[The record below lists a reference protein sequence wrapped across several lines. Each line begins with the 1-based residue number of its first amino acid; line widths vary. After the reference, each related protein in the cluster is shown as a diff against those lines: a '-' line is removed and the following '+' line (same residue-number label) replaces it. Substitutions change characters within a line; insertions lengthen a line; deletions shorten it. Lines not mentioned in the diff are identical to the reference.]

1 MDGMKQVRLVFVIAV
16 LAALAAT
23 QTLAAPKLYDMDF
36 FFAEPHPFA
45 PPAPA
50 PPVQAAPRPAI
61 SQTMPAQPTQ
71 PQPAPPPAT
80 DMEPVDEV
88 DDGDPI
94 EPVNRFIF
102 GFNETFLDWI
112 LGPITTLYT
121 EFVPEPVRDGVGNL
135 LDNVNAPVVL
145 ANDLL
150 QAEGARALETTE
162 RFVINSVF
170 GVAGIF
176 DVADSWGIPKHEEDF
191 GQTLGVWGVD
201 EMFYVVLPLFGP
213 SSPRD
218 ALGKLLVDDYLDP
231 IGLWLDNTGRDKISW
246 SLTGIGALD
255 EYAGVRD
262 KLAEVK
268 ETSVDYYAAVR
279 SLYRQKREADIRNGS
294 AVVIPDLDEGL

>member
-1 MDGMKQVRLVFVIAV
+1 MRLVLAIAV
-16 LAALAAT
+16 LAALPVCQA
-23 QTLAAPKLYDMDF
+23 LAAPKLYNMDS

-45 PPAPA
+45 PA
-50 PPVQAAPRPAI
+50 PPPAAR
-61 SQTMPAQPTQ
+61 
-71 PQPAPPPAT
+71 PAPPPA
-80 DMEPVDEV
+80 DQELDVEPEIMEE
-88 DDGDPI
+88 DDGDPF

-102 GFNETFLDWI
+102 GFNEIFLDWV
-112 LGPITTLYT
+112 LGPITELYT
-121 EFVPEPVRDGVGNL
+121 EFVPEPVREGIGNL
-135 LDNVNAPVVL
+135 LDNINAPVVL

-162 RFVINSVF
+162 RFIINSVF
-170 GVAGIF
+170 GVVGIF

-218 ALGKLLVDDYLDP
+218 AVGRFLVDDYLDP
-231 IGLWLDNTGRDKISW
+231 IGLWLDNTDREKISL

-255 EYAGVRD
+255 EYAGVKD
-262 KLAEVK
+262 KLVEIK
-268 ETSVDYYAAVR
+268 ETSIDYYAAIR
-279 SLYRQKREADIRNGS
+279 SLYRQKRESDIRNGN

>member
-1 MDGMKQVRLVFVIAV
+1 MRLVFAIAV
-16 LAALAAT
+16 LATLSVS
-23 QTLAAPKLYDMDF
+23 QTLAAPKLYNMDS

-45 PPAPA
+45 APAPA
-50 PPVQAAPRPAI
+50 PLVQAPARPAGPG
-61 SQTMPAQPTQ
+61 PA
-71 PQPAPPPAT
+71 APPAEKYV
-80 DMEPVDEV
+80 EPVDTTDDIDPINDSDTEG
-88 DDGDPI
+88 DGDPI

-102 GFNETFLDWI
+102 GFNEIFLDYL
-112 LGPITTLYT
+112 LGPITGLYT
-121 EFVPEPVRDGVGNL
+121 EYVPSTVREGIGNL
-135 LDNVNAPVVL
+135 LDNINAPVVL

-162 RFVINSVF
+162 RFVVNSAF

-176 DVADSWGIPKHEEDF
+176 DVASSWGIHKHEEDF

-218 ALGKLLVDDYLDP
+218 AVGKFLIDDYFDP
-231 IGLWLDNTGRDKISW
+231 IGLWLHNTDRNEISY
-246 SLTGIGALD
+246 SLTGLDALD

-262 KLAEVK
+262 KLKEVK
-268 ETSVDYYAAVR
+268 ETYIDYYAAIR

>member
-1 MDGMKQVRLVFVIAV
+1 MRLVFAIAV
-16 LAALAAT
+16 LAALPVT
-23 QTLAAPKLYDMDF
+23 QTLAAPKLYNMDS

-45 PPAPA
+45 APA
-50 PPVQAAPRPAI
+50 PLVQTPARPAAPGPA
-61 SQTMPAQPTQ
+61 PTSA
-71 PQPAPPPAT
+71 PPRLPAPPPTA
-80 DMEPVDEV
+80 DMEPAIEE
-88 DDGDPI
+88 DDGDPL

-102 GFNETFLDWI
+102 GFNEIFLDYL
-112 LGPITTLYT
+112 LGPITELYT
-121 EFVPEPVRDGVGNL
+121 EFVPSPVREGIGNL
-135 LDNVNAPVVL
+135 LDNINAPVVL

-150 QAEGARALETTE
+150 QAEGGRALETTE
-162 RFVINSVF
+162 RFVINSAF

-176 DVADSWGIPKHEEDF
+176 DVASSWGIPKHEEDF
-191 GQTLGVWGVD
+191 GQTLGVWGVE

-218 ALGKLLVDDYLDP
+218 AVGKFLIDDYFDP
-231 IGLWLDNTGRDKISW
+231 ISLWLDNTDRDEISY

-255 EYAGVRD
+255 EYAGVKD

-268 ETSVDYYAAVR
+268 ETSIDYYAAIR

>member
-1 MDGMKQVRLVFVIAV
+1 MRLVLAIAV
-16 LAALAAT
+16 LAALPVCQA
-23 QTLAAPKLYDMDF
+23 LAAPKLYNMDS

-45 PPAPA
+45 PA
-50 PPVQAAPRPAI
+50 PPPAARAAPPPA
-61 SQTMPAQPTQ
+61 AR
-71 PQPAPPPAT
+71 PAPPPA
-80 DMEPVDEV
+80 DQELDVEPEIMEE
-88 DDGDPI
+88 DDGDPF

-102 GFNETFLDWI
+102 GFNEIFLDWV
-112 LGPITTLYT
+112 LGPITELYT
-121 EFVPEPVRDGVGNL
+121 EFVPEPVREGIGNL
-135 LDNVNAPVVL
+135 LDNINAPVVL

-162 RFVINSVF
+162 RFIINSVF
-170 GVAGIF
+170 GVVGIF

-218 ALGKLLVDDYLDP
+218 AVGRFLVDDYLDP
-231 IGLWLDNTGRDKISW
+231 IGLWLDNTDREKISL

-255 EYAGVRD
+255 EYAGVQD
-262 KLAEVK
+262 KLDEVK
-268 ETSVDYYAAVR
+268 ETSIDYYAAIR
-279 SLYRQKREADIRNGS
+279 SLYRQKRESDIRNGN

>member
-1 MDGMKQVRLVFVIAV
+1 MRLVFAIAV
-16 LAALAAT
+16 LAALPVS
-23 QTLAAPKLYDMDF
+23 QTLAAPKLYNMDS

-45 PPAPA
+45 PPVPA
-50 PPVQAAPRPAI
+50 PPVQAPIRPVGPKPAPAPA
-61 SQTMPAQPTQ
+61 
-71 PQPAPPPAT
+71 PQPMPVQPPAA
-80 DMEPVDEV
+80 DVEPASGI

-102 GFNETFLDWI
+102 GFNEIFLDWV

-121 EFVPEPVRDGVGNL
+121 EFVPSPVREGIGNL
-135 LDNVNAPVVL
+135 LDNVNSPVVL

-150 QAEGARALETTE
+150 QAEGTRALETTE
-162 RFVINSVF
+162 RFVINTAF

-201 EMFYVVLPLFGP
+201 EMFYLVLPLFGP

-218 ALGKLLVDDYLDP
+218 AVGKLLVDDYLDP
-231 IGLWLDNTGRDKISW
+231 IGLWLNNTDREEFSY
-246 SLTGIGALD
+246 SLTGLGALD

-262 KLAEVK
+262 KLEEIKA
-268 ETSVDYYAAVR
+268 TSIDYYATVR
-279 SLYRQKREADIRNGS
+279 SLYRQKREADIRNGA